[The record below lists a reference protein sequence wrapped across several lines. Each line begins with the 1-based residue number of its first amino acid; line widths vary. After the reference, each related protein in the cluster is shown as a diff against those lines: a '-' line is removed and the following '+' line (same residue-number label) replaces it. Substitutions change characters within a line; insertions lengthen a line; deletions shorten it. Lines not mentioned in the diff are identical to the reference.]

1 MVALDLFRASRCPN
15 CGRDIE
21 ECTAAESE
29 EAYEAIHSRCHA
41 TTARLIAQDAYR
53 ENPHSSALM
62 WATRRK
68 R

>member
-1 MVALDLFRASRCPN
+1 MLALAEYRARRCPN

-29 EAYEAIHSRCHA
+29 EAYEAVHSRCHA

-53 ENPHSSALM
+53 ENPQSSALM
-62 WATRRK
+62 WATVRK